1 MPGFRRRNF
10 QIDIDPPEQDGETRM
25 NPSIGKPVRRK
36 EDERLLTG
44 RGEFSDDHSLPG
56 QACAVM
62 VRSPH
67 AHARIRSIETG
78 RALQMPGVLGIFAGK
93 DCEAD
98 GLRDIPHSPFPSTN
112 FDMKLHAPN
121 KSVGEDEF
129 IGRHIPLPADK
140 ARYVGEA
147 LAMVVAETR
156 AQALDAAE
164 AVEIDLEPLPA
175 VTRTRAAAEP
185 DAPRVWDD
193 IPSNVFVETFF
204 GDGKATDAAFARA
217 DHVVRMS
224 FDIGRVTGVPLEPRS
239 ALGVYDAATGRYT
252 LYAGSG
258 GIVRQK
264 REMATV
270 LGEEVKNIRV
280 YALDVGGNFGTRNR
294 VYVEFPLVLWA
305 AKKVGRPVKFT
316 AERSEAFLSDYQGR
330 DLIVDMELAID
341 KDGNFLA
348 LRSSNIS
355 NCGAR
360 CVSLSPLSKGSGIIT
375 GSYHIPAAHLRSR
388 ATFSHTPPTNA
399 YRSSGRP
406 EIIMC
411 VERMVETA
419 ARECGF
425 DPIELRRRNL
435 VREDEMPYRN
445 AVGMVYDSGKYE
457 KSLDMVMQLAGWDGL
472 EERKREA
479 RSRGKLLGRGVA
491 HYVESS
497 IGTPVEQAEIHVRG
511 DEERVDVVIGTQPSG
526 QGHETSFA
534 QVAAEYLGLPI
545 EQVRIVLGDTD
556 VVKVGGGSHSGRS
569 MRMAGTVIVKAAEVF
584 IEKAKRV
591 AEEVMEVSAADMEYV
606 DGTVRVAGTD
616 KQLTL
621 FELARAASR
630 LDLPEEL
637 EDGLSVIQS
646 NEMHTPVFPNGCH
659 ICEVEIDRETGF
671 LQIVRYATV
680 DDVGRAINPL
690 IVDGQTHGG
699 IVQGVGQAL
708 WEQCVFDEAGQP
720 LCGSFMDYGLPRAD
734 QFPSFRTALNEV
746 PSPTNPLGVKAG
758 GEGGTTPAPAVIVNA
773 AVDALSEFGIRD
785 LKMPLTPLALWQAM
799 RGAKAA

>member
-1 MPGFRRRNF
+1 
-10 QIDIDPPEQDGETRM
+10 M

-44 RGEFSDDHSLPG
+44 HGEFSDDHCLPG
-56 QACAVM
+56 QAYAVM
-62 VRSPH
+62 VRSPY
-67 AHARIRSIETG
+67 AHARIRGIELG
-78 RALQMPGVLGIFAGK
+78 RALQMPGVLGIFTGK

-112 FDMKLHAPN
+112 FDMKLHAPG
-121 KSVGEDEF
+121 KSVGVDEF
-129 IGRHIPLPADK
+129 IGHHLPLPPDK
-140 ARYVGEA
+140 ARYAGEA
-147 LAMVVAETR
+147 LAMVVGETK
-156 AQALDAAE
+156 AQAQDAAE
-164 AVEIDLEPLPA
+164 AVEIDFEPLPA
-175 VTRTRAAAEP
+175 VTRTRSAAEP
-185 DAPRVWDD
+185 NAPRVWDD

-204 GDGKATDAAFARA
+204 GDKEATEAAFAKA
-217 DHVVRMS
+217 NHVVKMS
-224 FDIGRVTGVPLEPRS
+224 FDIGRVTGVPMEPRS
-239 ALGVYDAATGRYT
+239 ALGAYDPATGRYT

-270 LGEEVKNIRV
+270 LGEDVKNIRV

-316 AERSEAFLSDYQGR
+316 AERSEAFLTDYQGR

-375 GSYHIPAAHLRSR
+375 GSYHIPTAHLRSR
-388 ATFSHTPPTNA
+388 ATFSHTAPTNA

-406 EIIMC
+406 EIIHC
-411 VERMVETA
+411 IERMVETA
-419 ARECGF
+419 AKECGF
-425 DPIELRRRNL
+425 DPIALRRRNL

-457 KSLDMVMQLAGWDGL
+457 KSLDMVMKLSGWEGL

-479 RSRGKLLGRGVA
+479 RARGKLLGRGVA

-511 DEERVDVVIGTQPSG
+511 EEERVDVVLGTQPSG

-545 EQVRIVLGDTD
+545 EQVQIVLGDTD
-556 VVKVGGGSHSGRS
+556 IVKVGGGSHSGRS

-584 IEKAKRV
+584 IEKAKRI
-591 AEEVMEVSAADMEYV
+591 AEEVMEVSVADMEYV
-606 DGTVRVAGTD
+606 DGCVRVAGTD
-616 KQLTL
+616 KQMTL
-621 FELARAASR
+621 FELARAAAKT
-630 LDLPEEL
+630 DLPEDL
-637 EDGLSVIQS
+637 KDGLSVIQA

-659 ICEVEIDRETGF
+659 ICEVEIDEETGF

-708 WEQCVFDEAGQP
+708 WEQCVFDDAGQP

-734 QFPSFRTALNEV
+734 QFPFFKTELNEV

-758 GEGGTTPAPAVIVNA
+758 GEGGTTPALGVIVNA
-773 AVDALSEFGIRD
+773 AVDALSEYGIRD
-785 LKMPLTPLALWQAM
+785 LRMPLTPLTLWQAM
-799 RGAKAA
+799 RDAKAS